1 MLEDAGLIEQREG
14 RLELTP
20 RAIRAIGNKALS
32 DIYRKLLKDRAGR
45 HEVERTGAGNE
56 HAYDH
61 KPYEFGDPFHLNVQE
76 TVKNAIWRAGAG
88 TPVRLAPDDFEVD
101 RTELLT
107 RSATVL
113 MLDVSL
119 SMPMRDNFLPA
130 KKVAMALHALITS
143 QFPRDYFGLVAF
155 GRVAR
160 EVKPELLPE
169 MSWDFEWGTN
179 MHHALLLARKQL
191 NRQSGTKQII
201 MVTDGEP
208 TAHIEHGEAY
218 FQYPP
223 SPITIEETLKEVM
236 RCTRDAIRINTFM
249 LDESYYLRDFVER
262 MTRVNGGRAFFTN
275 ADTLGDYVLVDF
287 LDHRRTRRRAS

>member
-1 MLEDAGLIEQREG
+1 MMQ
-14 RLELTP
+14 
-20 RAIRAIGNKALS
+20 NK
-32 DIYRKLLKDRAGR
+32 AGR
-45 HEVERTGAGNE
+45 HEVERVGVGHE
-56 HAYDH
+56 RAYEH
-61 KPYEFGDPFHLNVQE
+61 KPYEFGDPFHLNVEQ
-76 TVKNAIWRAGAG
+76 TVKNAIWRQGSG
-88 TPVRLAPDDFEVD
+88 TPVRLSPEDFEVE

-130 KKVAMALHALITS
+130 KKVAMALHSLITT

-160 EVKPELLPE
+160 EVKPQLLPE

-179 MHHALLLARKQL
+179 MQHAMLLARTQL
-191 NRQSGTKQII
+191 ERETGTKQII

-208 TAHIEHGEAY
+208 TAHIEHGEAV

-223 SPITIEETLKEVM
+223 SAVTVEETLREVQ
-236 RCTRDAIRINTFM
+236 RCTRAGIRINTFM
-249 LDESYYLRDFVER
+249 LDESPYLQDFVRR
-262 MTRVNGGRAFFTN
+262 MMQMNRGRAFFTSPTTS
-275 ADTLGDYVLVDF
+275 ATTSSWTSSSTA
-287 LDHRRTRRRAS
+287 RPAAAS